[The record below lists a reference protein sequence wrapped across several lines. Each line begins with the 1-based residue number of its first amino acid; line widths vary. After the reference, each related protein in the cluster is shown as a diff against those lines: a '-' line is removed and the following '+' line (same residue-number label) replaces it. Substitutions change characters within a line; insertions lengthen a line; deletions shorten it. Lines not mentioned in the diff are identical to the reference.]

1 MLSTADK
8 YGRPRNIH
16 TTFVN
21 HESLHDKWSTF
32 AKQFFRASSLDPL
45 HREILVLRTAYLCR
59 CDYEWGQHVLI
70 ASEAG
75 MSEIQI
81 AALREVGAAGM
92 WGIRERVLLQIADE
106 LHVDIM
112 VSDET
117 WNQAVRE
124 FRSEQIFDAL
134 FTVGFYTMTAMALRT
149 LGVELEEGVEGL
161 PS

>member
-1 MLSTADK
+1 MFSTADRS
-8 YGRPRNIH
+8 GRPRHIH

-21 HESLHDKWSTF
+21 QESLHEKWSTF
-32 AKQFFRASSLDPL
+32 AKHFSRASSLEPF

-59 CDYEWGQHVLI
+59 CDYEWGQHVLV
-70 ASEAG
+70 ASETG
-75 MSEIQI
+75 LSESHLNAIQ
-81 AALREVGAAGM
+81 EGGAAAV
-92 WGIRERVLLQIADE
+92 WGVRERVLLQMADE

-117 WNQAVRE
+117 WGQAVQE
-124 FRSEQIFDAL
+124 FRKEQIFDAL

-149 LGVELEEGVEGL
+149 LGVELEPGVEGL